1 MTIEVEVLSWLTF
14 VLRWFHVIAG
24 IAWIGVSFY
33 FIWLDLSL
41 EPPRPERD
49 SKGIR
54 GELWAIHGGGI
65 YEVGKYRTNPT
76 PMPERLHWFKWE
88 AYSTWLSGTAL
99 LIVIYYV
106 QSEAYLVGPEQ
117 WARTPIVAV
126 ASSVV
131 YLFGALAFYELVM
144 RKVARTVPMQLALMV
159 PFVVLLSFLAF
170 ETFAARAAMLHV
182 GAALAT
188 MMAANVFLVIIPAQ
202 KAFVAAI
209 ERGEDPPIDRATA
222 AKQRSTQ
229 NNYLT
234 LPVLFCMLSTH
245 AAFVYGH
252 PFAWLFVP
260 AFALVAAYARH
271 FFNEKHAG
279 RHRPGIL
286 VGSASAF
293 VVLVLLLGIET
304 DAGPSAAADELAPG
318 ELTGM
323 VARHC
328 TGCHAETPTQPGYV
342 APPAGLVFLGAD
354 DLLTHRARVVTSLQT
369 QFMPLANL
377 TQMTPDER
385 AALLS
390 FLRAP

>member
-1 MTIEVEVLSWLTF
+1 MTIEVDVLTWLAF

-24 IAWIGVSFY
+24 IAWIGASFY

-41 EPPRPERD
+41 IAPSAERD
-49 SKGIR
+49 RKGIG

-65 YEVGKYRTNPT
+65 YEVGKYRTH
-76 PMPERLHWFKWE
+76 PMPMPKHLHWFKWE

-99 LIVIYYV
+99 LIVVYYV
-106 QSEAYLVGPEQ
+106 QSDAYLVGPDQ
-117 WARTPIVAV
+117 WARSPAAAV
-126 ASSVV
+126 ASSVL
-131 YLFGALAFYELVM
+131 YLLGALAVYELVM
-144 RKVARTVPMQLALMV
+144 RKIARTVTVQLGLMV

-202 KAFVAAI
+202 KAFVGAI
-209 ERGEDPPIDRATA
+209 ERGEDPPVDRATA

-234 LPVLFCMLSTH
+234 LPVLLCMLSTH
-245 AAFVYGH
+245 AAFIYGH
-252 PFAWLFVP
+252 AMAWLFVP
-260 AFALVAAYARH
+260 AFSLVVAYARH
-271 FFNEKHAG
+271 YFNEKHAG
-279 RHRPGIL
+279 RHRPVIL
-286 VGSASAF
+286 GVAAAAF
-293 VVLVLLLGIET
+293 VALVLLLGIDVPEEASVSAEELEPGQV
-304 DAGPSAAADELAPG
+304 AGI
-318 ELTGM
+318 

-328 TGCHAETPTQPGYV
+328 TGCHAASPTQPGYV
-342 APPAGLVFLGAD
+342 APPAGLVFVTPD
-354 DLLTHRARVVTSLQT
+354 DLREHRARVLTSLET

-377 TQMTPDER
+377 TAMAPDER

-390 FLRAP
+390 FLRSP